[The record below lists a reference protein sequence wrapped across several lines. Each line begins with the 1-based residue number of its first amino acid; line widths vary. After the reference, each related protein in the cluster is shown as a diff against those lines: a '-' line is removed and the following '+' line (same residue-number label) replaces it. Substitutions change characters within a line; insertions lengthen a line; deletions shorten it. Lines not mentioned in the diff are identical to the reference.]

1 MSGLAPPL
9 DTGVVRAVRGSVVD
23 LRHQHHAPPVAPRAT
38 P

>member
-1 MSGLAPPL
+1 VSGLAPPP

-23 LRHQHHAPPVAPRAT
+23 FRFQHHAPPVASRAT